1 MSSCYRVPAC
11 LHQWVTLELVDQLT
25 RSASVATRLVPSQL
39 VTLQLVPWC
48 LVEPVLVCLCL
59 CACVMMFISTC
70 ACAACVCLCH
80 DVKFNLCC
88 FHIGL
93 PSPLSTRI
101 LTGHLEARAPL
112 ALMQSRVVSQNK
124 YPWKRP
130 EPCCCCKNMTFWAI
144 ASAFI
149 TCNVYLTW
157 SVDGRF
163 VSPVSGWVS
172 DW

>member
-1 MSSCYRVPAC
+1 MGRWRAPESIPTALVQSSSGELLLQSSCLPPPMGDTWTC
-11 LHQWVTLELVDQLT
+11 GSINQECKCCHQT
-25 RSASVATRLVPSQL
+25 SAFTTAVGAMMLSWT
-39 VTLQLVPWC
+39 
-48 LVEPVLVCLCL
+48 
-59 CACVMMFISTC
+59 CACVL
-70 ACAACVCLCH
+70 VCLCH

-149 TCNVYLTW
+149 TCDVYLTW